1 MNEAYPKPS
10 YSVPWWIEYSNNPS
24 WVTNEY
30 PKYIQ
35 TANIPRDIKLRYDRV
50 SIWVKIKSKILLCK
64 LYFI

>member
-10 YSVPWWIEYSNNPS
+10 FSVPWWIEYSNNPS

-50 SIWVKIKSKILLCK
+50 SIWQKN
-64 LYFI
+64 